1 MPLKKYYQREL
12 SSKSLRL
19 YLKEISKIPEISPE
33 EEKALA
39 ERIQQG
45 DEEALR
51 KLVEANLRFVV
62 SFAKKYRGTGL
73 SFLDLINE
81 GNIGLIEA
89 AKRFDPKKKVKFIT
103 YAVWWVRQAIIHAIA
118 EQSHAVRL
126 PQKQANLL
134 YRFGKNI
141 ADLTLK
147 LQRKPSTEEIAKYMK
162 ISVDDATIL
171 SQINR
176 SEDLSLDDRLSHEED
191 FELGDTIPQKTVPPV
206 DEELIKKSVLKEL
219 REMVETKLGPKERK
233 IITLRFGLKG
243 GKGMTL
249 NEIGDIMNLSRERIR
264 QIQSTA
270 LEKLRRSSK
279 QRRLVG
285 SLN

>member
-1 MPLKKYYQREL
+1 MSLKKYYQREL
-12 SSKSLRL
+12 SSDSLRL
-19 YLKEISKIPEISPE
+19 YLKEISRIPEISPE

-51 KLVEANLRFVV
+51 KLVEANLKFVV

-103 YAVWWVRQAIIHAIA
+103 YAVWWIRQAIIHAIA
-118 EQSHAVRL
+118 EQSHTVRL

-147 LQRKPSTEEIAKYMK
+147 LQRKPSTEEIADYMK
-162 ISVDDATIL
+162 ISLDDATTL
-171 SQINR
+171 SQIR
-176 SEDLSLDDRLSHEED
+176 SEELSLDDKLSNEEGL
-191 FELGDTIPQKTVPPV
+191 ELGDTIPQKTIPPV

-219 REMVETKLGPKERK
+219 REMVQTKLDPKEREV
-233 IITLRFGLKG
+233 ITLRFGLKG
-243 GKGMTL
+243 EKGMTL
-249 NEIGDIMNLSRERIR
+249 NEIGDIINLSRERVR
-264 QIQSTA
+264 QIQSSA
-270 LEKLRRSSK
+270 LDKLRRSSK
-279 QRRLVG
+279 QRKLAG

>member
-1 MPLKKYYQREL
+1 MSLKKYYQREL
-12 SSKSLRL
+12 SSDSLRL
-19 YLKEISKIPEISPE
+19 YLKEISRIPEISPE

-51 KLVEANLRFVV
+51 KLVEANLKFVV

-103 YAVWWVRQAIIHAIA
+103 YAVWWIRQAIIHAIA
-118 EQSHAVRL
+118 EQSHTVRL

-134 YRFGKNI
+134 YRFGKNM

-147 LQRKPSTEEIAKYMK
+147 LQRKPSTEEIADYMK
-162 ISVDDATIL
+162 ISLDDATTL
-171 SQINR
+171 SQIR
-176 SEDLSLDDRLSHEED
+176 SEELSLDDKLSNEEGL
-191 FELGDTIPQKTVPPV
+191 ELGDTIPQKTIPPV

-219 REMVETKLGPKERK
+219 REMVQTKLDPKEREV
-233 IITLRFGLKG
+233 ITLRFGLKG
-243 GKGMTL
+243 EKGMTL
-249 NEIGDIMNLSRERIR
+249 NEIGDIINLSRERVR
-264 QIQSTA
+264 QIQSSA
-270 LEKLRRSSK
+270 LDKLRRSSK
-279 QRRLVG
+279 QRKLAG